1 MDFPPV
7 LDKPAPERVDSALAL
22 LELLGAV
29 RDGRVT
35 PLGQRIKQLPLHPRL
50 GCILLEA
57 HASHEAALACA
68 MLSERRMLPSGVAAT
83 TSSDL
88 LSAIDREHMLPPH
101 VREVAR
107 RLAQMKGTAEA
118 DLPID
123 RETALLRAICAG
135 YPDRVARR
143 RAPGS
148 PRFLLASGHGA
159 VLGRES
165 GVRGAEFIVAV
176 DVQAG
181 RRGETGEATIRLASA
196 IDLEWIRGEAGGLRR
211 AAIDHQL
218 DSVHGRV
225 RAIEREYYGEI
236 VLAERPADV
245 DSNIAAR
252 LLAEAYLAREWS
264 DRDAQML
271 RRLRF
276 AALPVDPEALVRAAA
291 AGRNALDEID
301 LRASLERPIARDL
314 ERLAPE
320 TLTVP
325 SGRVAKLRYQEDGSV
340 LASVKLQELFGLS
353 ESPRL
358 GPRRQPVVFELLAPN
373 GRPVQTTR
381 DLRSFWDTTY
391 PEVRKELRGR
401 YPKHPWPD
409 DPWTATP
416 TARAKRRGRSENNR

>member
-1 MDFPPV
+1 
-7 LDKPAPERVDSALAL
+7 
-22 LELLGAV
+22 
-29 RDGRVT
+29 
-35 PLGQRIKQLPLHPRL
+35 
-50 GCILLEA
+50 
-57 HASHEAALACA
+57 
-68 MLSERRMLPSGVAAT
+68 
-83 TSSDL
+83 
-88 LSAIDREHMLPPH
+88 
-101 VREVAR
+101 
-107 RLAQMKGTAEA
+107 
-118 DLPID
+118 
-123 RETALLRAICAG
+123 
-135 YPDRVARR
+135 
-143 RAPGS
+143 
-148 PRFLLASGHGA
+148 
-159 VLGRES
+159 
-165 GVRGAEFIVAV
+165 
-176 DVQAG
+176 
-181 RRGETGEATIRLASA
+181 
-196 IDLEWIRGEAGGLRR
+196 
-211 AAIDHQL
+211 
-218 DSVHGRV
+218 
-225 RAIEREYYGEI
+225 
-236 VLAERPADV
+236 
-245 DSNIAAR
+245 
-252 LLAEAYLAREWS
+252 
-264 DRDAQML
+264 ML